1 MTIGKFAITRRDV
14 SDYMLL
20 LVGAMFYTVGW
31 GAFMPPYQITIGG
44 VAGVSSIVYF
54 VTNIPAD
61 YVYFVINAVLM
72 LSALK
77 VLGFKFMLKTIFT
90 IVSVTLMLR
99 VVQTLLMQDDG
110 TLLQLMGPSESFMAC
125 ILGSV
130 LTGLGLG
137 FIFIHNGSTGG
148 TDIVAAIVN
157 KYHSDVSLGRVLTI
171 CDIVIV
177 SSCYFIF
184 YDWRRVVFGFC
195 TLFVM
200 YYVMDYFM
208 ERQRHSVQFFIV
220 TKKYDEIS
228 HAINEKVDRGCTL
241 LTSEGSYTHEQSKV
255 VMCLARRYESDRIFE
270 LINEIDP
277 NAFVSMSRV
286 VGVFGEGFARIQP
299 AKKKK

>member
-14 SDYMLL
+14 SDYLLL

-31 GAFMPPYQITIGG
+31 GAFMLPYQITIGG

-137 FIFIHNGSTGG
+137 FIFMHNGSTGG

-157 KYHSDVSLGRVLTI
+157 KYRSDVSLGRVLTI

>member
-1 MTIGKFAITRRDV
+1 MKFKFRFTGEDLRDYLFLTIGV
-14 SDYMLL
+14 L
-20 LVGAMFYTVGW
+20 FYTIGW
-31 GAFMPPYQITIGG
+31 GAFMLPYQITVGG
-44 VAGVSSIVYF
+44 VAGISNIVYF
-54 VTNIPAD
+54 ISGIPVDVT
-61 YVYFVINAVLM
+61 YFLINACLM
-72 LSALK
+72 ILALK
-77 VLGFKFMLKTIFT
+77 ILGFRFMVKTIYCIFAIT
-90 IVSVTLMLR
+90 FMLR
-99 VVQTLLMQDDG
+99 VVQMLLKQPDG
-110 TLLQLMGPSESFMAC
+110 TLLQMMGPHESFMAC
-125 ILGSV
+125 IIGSA
-130 LTGLGLG
+130 LCGIGLG
-137 FIFIHNGSTGG
+137 FIFMQHGSTGG
-148 TDIVAAIVN
+148 TDILAAIVN
-157 KYHSDVSLGRVLTI
+157 KYRDVSLGRVLTI
-171 CDIVIV
+171 CDIIIV

-228 HAINEKVDRGCTL
+228 RAINEKVDRGCTL
-241 LTSEGSYTHEQSKV
+241 LASEGSYTHEQSKV

-286 VGVFGEGFARIQP
+286 VGVFGEGFARIHS

>member
-14 SDYMLL
+14 SDYLLL

-31 GAFMPPYQITIGG
+31 GAFMLPYQITIGG

-157 KYHSDVSLGRVLTI
+157 KYHSDVSLGRGLTI

-208 ERQRHSVQFFIV
+208 ERQRHSVQFFII
-220 TKKYDEIS
+220 TKKYNEIS